1 MYDRPQPDGSRPGR
15 PLMCDSPLTAWTT
28 GP

>member
-1 MYDRPQPDGSRPGR
+1 MYDSPQPDGSRPGR
-15 PLMCDSPLTAWTT
+15 PLMCDRPLTAWTT